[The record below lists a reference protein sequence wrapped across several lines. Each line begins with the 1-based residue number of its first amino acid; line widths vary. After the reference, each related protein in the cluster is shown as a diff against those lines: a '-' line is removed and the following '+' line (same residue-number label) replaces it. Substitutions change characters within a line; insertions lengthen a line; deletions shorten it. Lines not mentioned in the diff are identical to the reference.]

1 MGTWCWQ
8 LSRILR
14 RMVKIPRIRTLKSRR
29 YRRMEA
35 QDGRDGR
42 RTRFVFVLRSV
53 YHCSDE
59 LLRVTNRLC
68 LPSRR
73 LLGCARHSLRQF
85 EPHQFCCD
93 AQHCAHNER
102 AKLSD
107 DHVMHVVST
116 CQLAERFEKKTPCAE
131 RGICTPRVHL
141 TPCTASPHAQDMR
154 KTPTRA
160 EDSGR
165 SPVVVAPFFP
175 TTGSCWETSAAG
187 FAVCEGVVCGGK
199 RKEGHAAISR
209 PSADESSPCTRP
221 TSTKP

>member
-93 AQHCAHNER
+93 AQHCAHNQR
-102 AKLSD
+102 AKVSD
-107 DHVMHVVST
+107 NHVMRVVST
-116 CQLAERFEKKTPCAE
+116 CQFAERFERKTPCSAGARSAE
-131 RGICTPRVHL
+131 LHSAHTSHALHCLAARTGHTEDAYKSGGQRTFSGGCRTFLSNHRQLLGDVSGWICCLRGRCV
-141 TPCTASPHAQDMR
+141 
-154 KTPTRA
+154 
-160 EDSGR
+160 
-165 SPVVVAPFFP
+165 
-175 TTGSCWETSAAG
+175 W
-187 FAVCEGVVCGGK
+187 
-199 RKEGHAAISR
+199 RKEERRACRHFPPQR
-209 PSADESSPCTRP
+209 R
-221 TSTKP
+221 